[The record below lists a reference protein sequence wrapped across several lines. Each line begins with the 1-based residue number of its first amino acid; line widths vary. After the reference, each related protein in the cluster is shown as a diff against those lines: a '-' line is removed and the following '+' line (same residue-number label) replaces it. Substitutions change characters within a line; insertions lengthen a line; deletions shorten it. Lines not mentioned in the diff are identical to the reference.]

1 MDFSKADVRYM
12 QMALRLA
19 ARGAGW
25 VSPNPMVGAVVV
37 REGRV
42 VGRGWH
48 RHYGGAH
55 AEVEALRR
63 ARTQARGATL
73 YVTLEPCNHHGLT
86 PPCTEAVL
94 KAEIERVIIA
104 TLDPNPR
111 VTGGGA
117 ARLKEAGV
125 RVDIGLLEVEAR
137 RLNEAWF
144 KWVETGLPF
153 VIAKA
158 ACSLDGRV
166 AMPTGESR
174 WLTGEASRAFGHR
187 LRHAC
192 DAILVGI
199 GTVLAD
205 NPQLTTRLAGR
216 RGREG
221 EGPRAKDPIRIVL
234 DSHLRLPLNACL
246 LHLDS
251 LAPTWIAT
259 TEGAP
264 KDKISALEDLG
275 AEVLLLPEENGRVA
289 LKPLLRLLGERK
301 VQSLLVEGGPQVLG
315 SFFDQQLVD
324 KFYFFFAP
332 KILGSKDAYPA
343 VAGKGPAY
351 LKDAPTGKNL
361 TIRRLGPDFLISG
374 YL

>member
-343 VAGKGPAY
+343 VAGKGAAY